1 MGFLKRLITGV
12 QDFDSDRENIDD
24 DRTTDRY
31 LRSLRRQRRTQ
42 MEELEKQHL
51 QKQIKEYELKR
62 ANLLNK
68 AHEQKAYLLKKKKE
82 QLGYFQRTNL

>member
-1 MGFLKRLITGV
+1 MGLLRNLIKGV

-42 MEELEKQHL
+42 MEEMEKAML
-51 QKQIKEYELKR
+51 QKQIKDYELQR

-82 QLGYFQRTNL
+82 QLGYFQRTNI